1 MKKTREQMKQELTE
15 NSARIIEKLLDW
27 NEGNPAPDL
36 AQIEEVVLKLREEM
50 GLEMVASVLKGQ
62 EKRMP
67 VVEKCKTCGKEMGS
81 KGQKR
86 KVIES
91 QIGEIVM
98 ERGYY
103 YCEECGAGIFPPGS
117 ATQGKGGT
125 E

>member
-1 MKKTREQMKQELTE
+1 MKKTREQLKQELTE
-15 NSARIIEKLLDW
+15 KSARIIEKLLDW

-36 AQIEEVVLKLREEM
+36 AQIEEIVLELREEM
-50 GLEMVASVLKGQ
+50 GLEMAASVLKGQ

-67 VVEKCKTCGKEMGS
+67 VVEKCKTCGKEIRS

>member
-1 MKKTREQMKQELTE
+1 
-15 NSARIIEKLLDW
+15 LDW
-27 NEGNPAPDL
+27 NEDNPTPDL

-50 GLEMVASVLKGQ
+50 GLEMVGSVLKGQ
-62 EKRMP
+62 EKRKL

-81 KGQKR
+81 KGEKR

-91 QIGEIVM
+91 QIGEIEM

-103 YCEECGAGIFPPGS
+103 YCDECGAGIFPPGS
-117 ATQGKGGT
+117 TTEGKGGT

>member
-1 MKKTREQMKQELTE
+1 MKKTREQLKQELTE
-15 NSARIIEKLLDW
+15 KSARIIEKLLDW
-27 NEGNPAPDL
+27 NEDNPTPDL

-50 GLEMVASVLKGQ
+50 GLEMVGSVLKGQ
-62 EKRMP
+62 EKRKP

-81 KGQKR
+81 KGEKR

-103 YCEECGAGIFPPGS
+103 YCDECGAGVFPPGS
-117 ATQGKGGT
+117 TAQGKGGT